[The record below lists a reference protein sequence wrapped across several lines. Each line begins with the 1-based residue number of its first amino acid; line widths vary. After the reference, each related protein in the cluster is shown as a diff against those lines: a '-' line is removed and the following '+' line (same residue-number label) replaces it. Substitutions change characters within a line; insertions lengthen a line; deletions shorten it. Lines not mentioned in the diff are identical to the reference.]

1 MVHVMC
7 FEHRVAGAD
16 ANPYLAMAAPVY
28 RMSLR
33 GKSVLARLDRNSV
46 TQLAPRP
53 IVGAQ
58 ATGYAAAGIIW
69 LAVGDHR
76 TKEFEAMKIRLP
88 LLLLALLAA
97 APSWADATDEKC
109 QATLEIFRRLGN
121 TPVFLADSYGYAVFP
136 TIGKGGIG
144 IGGAYGTGCVYRGG
158 AKTGTASMGQV
169 TIGFQLGGQAFSELI
184 VFQSK
189 AAYDVFTTGSF
200 EFGAGAGASA
210 VALTYGA
217 QAGTGT
223 TGSSASA
230 GSTKGTGGWYRGMAM
245 FMLAKGG
252 LMYEASIGGQKF
264 NFKPIGSKQ

>member
-1 MVHVMC
+1 M
-7 FEHRVAGAD
+7 G
-16 ANPYLAMAAPVY
+16 N
-28 RMSLR
+28 
-33 GKSVLARLDRNSV
+33 
-46 TQLAPRP
+46 
-53 IVGAQ
+53 
-58 ATGYAAAGIIW
+58 
-69 LAVGDHR
+69 HR
-76 TKEFEAMKIRLP
+76 TKEFEAMMNRLP

-109 QATLEIFRRLGN
+109 QATLEVFRGLGN
-121 TPVFLADSYGYAVFP
+121 TSVFLADSYGYAVFP

-200 EFGAGAGASA
+200 EFGAGASA
-210 VALTYGA
+210 VALTFGA

-230 GSTKGTGGWYRGMAM
+230 GSTKGTGGWYRGMAT
-245 FMLAKGG
+245 FTLAKGG

-264 NFKPIGSKQ
+264 NFKPIGSKR